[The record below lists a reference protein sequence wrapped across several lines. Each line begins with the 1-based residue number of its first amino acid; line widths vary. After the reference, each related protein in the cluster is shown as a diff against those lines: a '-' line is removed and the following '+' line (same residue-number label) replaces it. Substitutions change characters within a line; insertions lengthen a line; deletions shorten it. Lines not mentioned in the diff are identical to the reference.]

1 MKSKLG
7 LPGPMLE
14 ELIFLHLVSKDVIK
28 RFQFPD
34 ESEDDPQKREVYR
47 DGHKELPEDIG
58 EEREEKDQEN
68 EDDDQEDKDED
79 WDEAKKEQED
89 DNADQD
95 DLTTTMNRLQL

>member
-1 MKSKLG
+1 
-7 LPGPMLE
+7 MLE
-14 ELIFLHLVSKDVIK
+14 QFIFSNLAPKDVIK

-58 EEREEKDQEN
+58 EETEEKDQEN
-68 EDDDQEDKDED
+68 EDDDQEDEDED
-79 WDEAKKEQED
+79 WDEAKKDQED

-95 DLTTTMNRLQL
+95 DLATTMNGLQL

>member
-1 MKSKLG
+1 
-7 LPGPMLE
+7 MLE
-14 ELIFLHLVSKDVIK
+14 EFIFSHLVSKDVIK

-58 EEREEKDQEN
+58 EETEE
-68 EDDDQEDKDED
+68 
-79 WDEAKKEQED
+79 KEQED

-95 DLTTTMNRLQL
+95 DLATTMNGLQL

>member
-1 MKSKLG
+1 
-7 LPGPMLE
+7 MLE
-14 ELIFLHLVSKDVIK
+14 EFIFSHLVSKDVIK

-58 EEREEKDQEN
+58 EETEE
-68 EDDDQEDKDED
+68 
-79 WDEAKKEQED
+79 KEQED

-95 DLTTTMNRLQL
+95 DLATTMDGLQLY